1 MVFPAQA
8 RGNALSVLSTHN
20 APSVVYPL
28 GRSHFLAWLLVGLWL
43 AGALSALLWFYGTRQ
58 LDWRMA
64 LAVAAV
70 LGAGG
75 AARTSWTRVPVGQL
89 AWDGEVWRWE
99 SASYQTGIAV
109 YELSVIADFQRR
121 LLLRLENQAQ
131 ARLWLWVERS
141 AMPERWLDL
150 RRAVYSPRKSSI
162 PPGLHDALHAEP
174 LRAVAVSGAMPP
186 ADVTPTKP

>member
-1 MVFPAQA
+1 
-8 RGNALSVLSTHN
+8 LSTHN

-28 GRSHFLAWLLVGLWL
+28 GRSRFAAWLLLALWL
-43 AGALSALLWFYGTRQ
+43 AGLLLLVLWFYVTRQ

-75 AARTSWTRVPVGQL
+75 AARTSWTHAPVGQL
-89 AWDGEVWRWE
+89 AWDGDVWRWE
-99 SASYQTGIAV
+99 SASYQTGIVV

-121 LLLRLENQAQ
+121 LLLKLENQAH

-150 RRAVYSPRKSSI
+150 RRAVYSPRKASTPS
-162 PPGLHDALHAEP
+162 GLHDALHAEP
-174 LRAVAVSGAMPP
+174 LRAVAVSGAMPL
-186 ADVTPTKP
+186 ADITPIKS